1 MYSPWRRISPG
12 RTFVSDT
19 LRPHERLIADSCLAN
34 SSEGAK
40 TIGQHGEGSYFVLA
54 TAPGMGNAQGRARGG
69 AAAPDP
75 QTQGAPLLHGPGR
88 RVLPGPA
95 GPRLRGGGPDGQAG
109 GRRRRIQGGRREAPP
124 FARGRPLQRRGRRLL
139 DIRVPEHEDGPGMPA
154 GLEGRLDGGDAPLP
168 HSDMGR
174 QHRMRPPA
182 GSRSSGRGSPG
193 PRPAKETASTTRRPR
208 TSSRWPRPS
217 FATIGGTAPMSSRG
231 IWRSISTG
239 IATCASRDAWTE
251 AARSSAGSAGPLD
264 SLLLPFRKRGPLQFW
279 DAAQFDRAFRFVARF
294 AAR

>member
-75 QTQGAPLLHGPGR
+75 QTQEAPLLHGPAAPGARLQARARADGDRPAHVPQRKPPRQREGR
-88 RVLPGPA
+88 EL
-95 GPRLRGGGPDGQAG
+95 LLDGQDRA
-109 GRRRRIQGGRREAPP
+109 
-124 FARGRPLQRRGRRLL
+124 LLRL
-139 DIRVPEHEDGPGMPA
+139 
-154 GLEGRLDGGDAPLP
+154 
-168 HSDMGR
+168 
-174 QHRMRPPA
+174 
-182 GSRSSGRGSPG
+182 
-193 PRPAKETASTTRRPR
+193 
-208 TSSRWPRPS
+208 
-217 FATIGGTAPMSSRG
+217 GGTAPTSSRG
-231 IWRSISTG
+231 IRRSMSTG
-239 IATCASRDAWTE
+239 IATCASRDARTE

-264 SLLLPFRKRGPLQFW
+264 SLLLPFRKRGPLQFG
-279 DAAQFDRAFRFVARF
+279 AQFNSIGPF
-294 AAR
+294 AS